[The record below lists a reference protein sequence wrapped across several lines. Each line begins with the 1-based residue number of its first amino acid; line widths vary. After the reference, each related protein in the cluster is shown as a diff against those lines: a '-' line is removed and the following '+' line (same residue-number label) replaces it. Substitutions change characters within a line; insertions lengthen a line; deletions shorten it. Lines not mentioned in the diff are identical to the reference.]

1 MSKNDLFNDMSIDSI
16 LNDVKQLTGEQT
28 APERIWSLD
37 EIDALLSDDDT
48 VKEETVDTPVENVT
62 EAPKE
67 QKKPEPVEEKAP
79 VQEEKTVDKAADRA
93 KENRKI
99 EKTSTLGLKE
109 FAMKNAIET
118 GAIKTR
124 IENESTESLLKE
136 FEEKE
141 PEIEP
146 LISSA
151 EENEAPSADGEAVEA
166 DDSKA
171 EKEIPGQISIEKTR
185 VFNEVEARAV
195 RNENINHHIGENK
208 IIRTGSTAKKG
219 GMETDPYR
227 ERFLNKPTLD
237 IEKTQDHKDLLK
249 NLPAKTIEKHG
260 VVVKKSSLEKTS
272 TDGLSPIPILVDASD
287 EYDAQQRLEM
297 EAQSGALKA
306 NAFPEDENQIV
317 LDGFNEQEEVNIVNE
332 AEEEEKLRKIRRDKA
347 SKFRL
352 FPNIEVDDDDVYSDT
367 SAQMDEEDYDNEKT
381 KAVALPE
388 EEAADGE
395 EAEISD
401 IEEAPVKEKRKKR
414 KPRTVSVAREF
425 FGPKDAKA
433 VYEIY
438 MKERSY
444 GKRKIIVCSLALALL
459 FACSAITSFLGSFAL
474 FSDSPFVYSV
484 SNLIVLV
491 AVGAVN
497 YKSIADCI
505 ENLKEKRFNR
515 NTALTASL
523 LAGIIQCVVSL
534 GFGDL
539 VLSGTHIYSA
549 VALFPVLLINI
560 GDYITTN
567 NDIDNFIL
575 INREQ
580 KNAYAVKKI
589 DDDGIAFEVGRG
601 LMIKDPDIRYC
612 AKVNFPYKF
621 VETSRAVDPTAD
633 SFNVIVPAALAAG
646 IIVGII
652 SAVINKNAFVGVTS
666 FTGVFLMA
674 MPAASVVAC
683 ASALR
688 GVNKK
693 LNAENGL
700 ISGYEAVEDT
710 LDANAA
716 VLDARDIFSG
726 GDANVYGI
734 KMFNSMR
741 IDEAILYTAA
751 VVIQSDGALSDVFD
765 SIILSKREMLPN
777 VESLAY
783 EERLGCSG
791 WIYNYRVLVG
801 NRDLLIKHNVEVQ
814 SKEEES
820 VFTRSGRQV
829 VYLAVEGKVAAMF
842 VVGYSADEQTAV
854 YMRELERAGVSILVR
869 TTDSNIS
876 EELVEQ
882 YFGLPR
888 SFIKVISPV
897 AGLMYKEMSEKQAV
911 NEPCRVLHNGSV
923 NSFLHS
929 FTSALKLQERRR
941 IINILQY
948 IGVGISVILMAM
960 FSFLSGLSQ
969 AGAVQILLFETLWT
983 LVVAFAPKIKKI

>member
-1 MSKNDLFNDMSIDSI
+1 
-16 LNDVKQLTGEQT
+16 
-28 APERIWSLD
+28 
-37 EIDALLSDDDT
+37 
-48 VKEETVDTPVENVT
+48 
-62 EAPKE
+62 
-67 QKKPEPVEEKAP
+67 
-79 VQEEKTVDKAADRA
+79 
-93 KENRKI
+93 
-99 EKTSTLGLKE
+99 
-109 FAMKNAIET
+109 
-118 GAIKTR
+118 
-124 IENESTESLLKE
+124 
-136 FEEKE
+136 
-141 PEIEP
+141 
-146 LISSA
+146 
-151 EENEAPSADGEAVEA
+151 
-166 DDSKA
+166 
-171 EKEIPGQISIEKTR
+171 
-185 VFNEVEARAV
+185 
-195 RNENINHHIGENK
+195 
-208 IIRTGSTAKKG
+208 
-219 GMETDPYR
+219 
-227 ERFLNKPTLD
+227 
-237 IEKTQDHKDLLK
+237 
-249 NLPAKTIEKHG
+249 
-260 VVVKKSSLEKTS
+260 
-272 TDGLSPIPILVDASD
+272 
-287 EYDAQQRLEM
+287 
-297 EAQSGALKA
+297 
-306 NAFPEDENQIV
+306 
-317 LDGFNEQEEVNIVNE
+317 
-332 AEEEEKLRKIRRDKA
+332 
-347 SKFRL
+347 
-352 FPNIEVDDDDVYSDT
+352 
-367 SAQMDEEDYDNEKT
+367 
-381 KAVALPE
+381 
-388 EEAADGE
+388 
-395 EAEISD
+395 
-401 IEEAPVKEKRKKR
+401 
-414 KPRTVSVAREF
+414 
-425 FGPKDAKA
+425 
-433 VYEIY
+433 
-438 MKERSY
+438 
-444 GKRKIIVCSLALALL
+444 
-459 FACSAITSFLGSFAL
+459 
-474 FSDSPFVYSV
+474 
-484 SNLIVLV
+484 
-491 AVGAVN
+491 
-497 YKSIADCI
+497 
-505 ENLKEKRFNR
+505 
-515 NTALTASL
+515 
-523 LAGIIQCVVSL
+523 
-534 GFGDL
+534 
-539 VLSGTHIYSA
+539 
-549 VALFPVLLINI
+549 
-560 GDYITTN
+560 
-567 NDIDNFIL
+567 
-575 INREQ
+575 
-580 KNAYAVKKI
+580 
-589 DDDGIAFEVGRG
+589 
-601 LMIKDPDIRYC
+601 
-612 AKVNFPYKF
+612 
-621 VETSRAVDPTAD
+621 
-633 SFNVIVPAALAAG
+633 
-646 IIVGII
+646 
-652 SAVINKNAFVGVTS
+652 
-666 FTGVFLMA
+666 MA

-751 VVIQSDGALSDVFD
+751 VVIQSEGALSDVFD

-801 NRDLLIKHNVEVQ
+801 NRDLLVKHNVEVQ

-983 LVVAFAPKIKKI
+983 LVVAFASKIKKI

>member
-28 APERIWSLD
+28 VPERLWSLD
-37 EIDALLSDDDT
+37 EIDALLADDT
-48 VKEETVDTPVENVT
+48 VENKESNDTPVDNGT
-62 EAPKE
+62 ETSDKAQEKV
-67 QKKPEPVEEKAP
+67 EPVEEKAP
-79 VQEEKTVDKAADRA
+79 MQEEKTVDKA

-109 FAMKNAIET
+109 FAMKNSIET

-124 IENESTESLLKE
+124 IENENTESLLKE

-151 EENEAPSADGEAVEA
+151 EENEAPSIDEETVENEE
-166 DDSKA
+166 SKA

-208 IIRTGSTAKKG
+208 IIRTGSAAKKG

-237 IEKTQDHKDLLK
+237 IEKTQDHRDLLK
-249 NLPAKTIEKHG
+249 DLPAKTIEKHG

-272 TDGLSPIPILVDASD
+272 TNGLSPIPILVDASD

-297 EAQSGALKA
+297 EAQSGTLKS

-317 LDGFNEQEEVNIVNE
+317 LDGFNEQEEINIVNE

-367 SAQMDEEDYDNEKT
+367 SEQKDEENYDNEKT
-381 KAVALPE
+381 KAVVLPE
-388 EEAADGE
+388 EKAADSE

-414 KPRTVSVAREF
+414 NQRTVSVAREF

-484 SNLIVLV
+484 GNLIVLV

-505 ENLKEKRFNR
+505 ENLKEKRFNK

-523 LAGIIQCVVSL
+523 LTGIIQCVVSL

-621 VETSRAVDPTAD
+621 VEMSRAVDPTAD
-633 SFNVIVPAALAAG
+633 SFNIIVPAALAAG

-751 VVIQSDGALSDVFD
+751 VVIQSEGALSDVFD

-801 NRDLLIKHNVEVQ
+801 NRDLLVKHNVEVQ

-888 SFIKVISPV
+888 NFIKVISPV

>member
-28 APERIWSLD
+28 APERLWSLD
-37 EIDALLSDDDT
+37 EIDALLADDT
-48 VKEETVDTPVENVT
+48 VENKESNDTPVDNGT
-62 EAPKE
+62 ETSDKAQEKV
-67 QKKPEPVEEKAP
+67 EPVEEKAP
-79 VQEEKTVDKAADRA
+79 VQEEKTVDKA

-109 FAMKNAIET
+109 FAMKNSIET

-151 EENEAPSADGEAVEA
+151 EENEAPSIDEETVENEE
-166 DDSKA
+166 SKA

-208 IIRTGSTAKKG
+208 IIRTGSAAKKG

-237 IEKTQDHKDLLK
+237 IEKTQDHRDLLK
-249 NLPAKTIEKHG
+249 DLPAKTIEKHG

-297 EAQSGALKA
+297 EAQSGTLKS

-317 LDGFNEQEEVNIVNE
+317 LDGFNEQEEINIVNE

-367 SAQMDEEDYDNEKT
+367 SEQKDEENYDNEKT
-381 KAVALPE
+381 KAVVLPE
-388 EEAADGE
+388 EKAADGE
-395 EAEISD
+395 EAEFSD

-414 KPRTVSVAREF
+414 NQRTVSVAREF

-484 SNLIVLV
+484 GNLIVLV

-505 ENLKEKRFNR
+505 ENLKEKRFNK

-523 LAGIIQCVVSL
+523 LTGIIQCVVSL

-621 VETSRAVDPTAD
+621 VEMSRAVDPTAD

-683 ASALR
+683 ASVLR

-726 GDANVYGI
+726 DANVYGI

-751 VVIQSDGALSDVFD
+751 VVIQSEGALSDVFD

-801 NRDLLIKHNVEVQ
+801 NRDLLVKHNVEVQ

-983 LVVAFAPKIKKI
+983 LVVAFASKIKKI

>member
-1 MSKNDLFNDMSIDSI
+1 
-16 LNDVKQLTGEQT
+16 
-28 APERIWSLD
+28 
-37 EIDALLSDDDT
+37 
-48 VKEETVDTPVENVT
+48 
-62 EAPKE
+62 
-67 QKKPEPVEEKAP
+67 
-79 VQEEKTVDKAADRA
+79 
-93 KENRKI
+93 
-99 EKTSTLGLKE
+99 
-109 FAMKNAIET
+109 
-118 GAIKTR
+118 
-124 IENESTESLLKE
+124 
-136 FEEKE
+136 
-141 PEIEP
+141 
-146 LISSA
+146 
-151 EENEAPSADGEAVEA
+151 
-166 DDSKA
+166 
-171 EKEIPGQISIEKTR
+171 
-185 VFNEVEARAV
+185 
-195 RNENINHHIGENK
+195 
-208 IIRTGSTAKKG
+208 
-219 GMETDPYR
+219 METDPYR

-297 EAQSGALKA
+297 EAQSGALKS

-367 SAQMDEEDYDNEKT
+367 SEQKDEENYDNEKT

-401 IEEAPVKEKRKKR
+401 IEEVPVKEKRKKR
-414 KPRTVSVAREF
+414 KPRTVNVAREF

-523 LAGIIQCVVSL
+523 LTGIIQCVVSL

-674 MPAASVVAC
+674 VPAASVVAC
-683 ASALR
+683 AAALR

-751 VVIQSDGALSDVFD
+751 VVIQSEGALSDVFD

-842 VVGYSADEQTAV
+842 VVGYSATNRRP
-854 YMRELERAGVSILVR
+854 YICVSLKR
-869 TTDSNIS
+869 
-876 EELVEQ
+876 
-882 YFGLPR
+882 
-888 SFIKVISPV
+888 
-897 AGLMYKEMSEKQAV
+897 QA
-911 NEPCRVLHNGSV
+911 
-923 NSFLHS
+923 
-929 FTSALKLQERRR
+929 
-941 IINILQY
+941 
-948 IGVGISVILMAM
+948 
-960 FSFLSGLSQ
+960 
-969 AGAVQILLFETLWT
+969 
-983 LVVAFAPKIKKI
+983 

>member
-1 MSKNDLFNDMSIDSI
+1 M
-16 LNDVKQLTGEQT
+16 
-28 APERIWSLD
+28 
-37 EIDALLSDDDT
+37 
-48 VKEETVDTPVENVT
+48 
-62 EAPKE
+62 
-67 QKKPEPVEEKAP
+67 
-79 VQEEKTVDKAADRA
+79 
-93 KENRKI
+93 
-99 EKTSTLGLKE
+99 
-109 FAMKNAIET
+109 
-118 GAIKTR
+118 
-124 IENESTESLLKE
+124 
-136 FEEKE
+136 
-141 PEIEP
+141 
-146 LISSA
+146 
-151 EENEAPSADGEAVEA
+151 
-166 DDSKA
+166 
-171 EKEIPGQISIEKTR
+171 
-185 VFNEVEARAV
+185 
-195 RNENINHHIGENK
+195 
-208 IIRTGSTAKKG
+208 
-219 GMETDPYR
+219 
-227 ERFLNKPTLD
+227 
-237 IEKTQDHKDLLK
+237 
-249 NLPAKTIEKHG
+249 
-260 VVVKKSSLEKTS
+260 
-272 TDGLSPIPILVDASD
+272 
-287 EYDAQQRLEM
+287 
-297 EAQSGALKA
+297 
-306 NAFPEDENQIV
+306 
-317 LDGFNEQEEVNIVNE
+317 
-332 AEEEEKLRKIRRDKA
+332 
-347 SKFRL
+347 
-352 FPNIEVDDDDVYSDT
+352 
-367 SAQMDEEDYDNEKT
+367 
-381 KAVALPE
+381 
-388 EEAADGE
+388 
-395 EAEISD
+395 
-401 IEEAPVKEKRKKR
+401 
-414 KPRTVSVAREF
+414 
-425 FGPKDAKA
+425 
-433 VYEIY
+433 
-438 MKERSY
+438 
-444 GKRKIIVCSLALALL
+444 
-459 FACSAITSFLGSFAL
+459 

-484 SNLIVLV
+484 GNLIVLV

-505 ENLKEKRFNR
+505 ENLKEKRFNK

-523 LAGIIQCVVSL
+523 LTGIIQCVVSL

-621 VETSRAVDPTAD
+621 VEMSRAVDPTAD

-751 VVIQSDGALSDVFD
+751 VVIQSEGALSDVFD

-801 NRDLLIKHNVEVQ
+801 NRDLLVKHNVEVQ

-888 SFIKVISPV
+888 NFIKVISPV

>member
-1 MSKNDLFNDMSIDSI
+1 MAKNDLFNDMSIDSI
-16 LNDVKQLTGEQT
+16 LNDVKRLTGEET
-28 APERIWSLD
+28 APDKIWSLD
-37 EIDALLSDDDT
+37 EIDALLSDDEPIEEKNDT
-48 VKEETVDTPVENVT
+48 VPVKEETKAPETPNIPESVKAEENT
-62 EAPKE
+62 
-67 QKKPEPVEEKAP
+67 VEEK
-79 VQEEKTVDKAADRA
+79 ETEKP
-93 KENRKI
+93 ENKKD
-99 EKTSTLGLKE
+99 EPLGLGLKE
-109 FAMKNAIET
+109 FAMKNAIE
-118 GAIKTR
+118 AEAAKSHIDDED
-124 IENESTESLLKE
+124 IEDILEE
-136 FEEKE
+136 FEEKEDE

-146 LISSA
+146 LIGSA
-151 EENEAPSADGEAVEA
+151 SEKAVDESEEDENPEEDKE
-166 DDSKA
+166 D
-171 EKEIPGQISIEKTR
+171 EKVPGQISIEKTR

-195 RNENINHHIGENK
+195 RDESITHHIGESK
-208 IIRTGSTAKKG
+208 IIRTGSSPKKG

-227 ERFLNKPTLD
+227 ERFLNKPKID
-237 IEKTQDHKDLLK
+237 IEKTQDHRELLK
-249 NLPAKTIEKHG
+249 DLPAKTIEKHG
-260 VVVKKSSLEKTS
+260 VVVKKPMYEKTS
-272 TDGLSPIPILVDASD
+272 TEGLSPVPILVDAAD
-287 EYDAQQRLEM
+287 EYDAQQRIELETQ
-297 EAQSGALKA
+297 AGRLKA
-306 NAFPEDENQIV
+306 NSLTEDENQIV
-317 LDGFNEQEEVNIVNE
+317 LDGFNEQEEVETVNE
-332 AEEEEKLRKIRRDKA
+332 AEEEAKLRKIRRDKA

-352 FPNIEVDDDDVYSDT
+352 FPNIEIDDGDAYSD
-367 SAQMDEEDYDNEKT
+367 SSEQDGEDDYGDEKT
-381 KAVALPE
+381 KAVVLPE
-388 EEAADGE
+388 EEIQENGE
-395 EAEISD
+395 VQEQEA
-401 IEEAPVKEKRKKR
+401 EEAPTREKRRKR
-414 KPRTVSVAREF
+414 KPQAVSVAREF

-433 VYEIY
+433 VYGIY

-444 GKRKIIVCSLALALL
+444 GKRKITVGALALALL
-459 FACSAITSFLGSFAL
+459 VACAAMTSFTGNFSL
-474 FSDSPFVYSV
+474 FSDSPFVYSAA
-484 SNLIVLV
+484 NIIVLA

-497 YKSIADCI
+497 YKSVIDCI
-505 ENLKEKRFNR
+505 EQLKNKRFNR
-515 NTALTASL
+515 NSALTASL
-523 LAGIIQCVVSL
+523 LIGIIQCVVSL

-539 VLSGTHIYSA
+539 VLSGTHIYAS

-560 GDYITTN
+560 GDYIKTN
-567 NDIDNFIL
+567 TDIENFIL

-580 KNAYAVKKI
+580 KNAHAVRKI
-589 DDDGIAFEVGRG
+589 DDDTVAFEVGRG
-601 LMIKDPDIRYC
+601 LMIRDPDIRYD

-621 VETSRAVDPTAD
+621 VEMSQRVDPTAD
-633 SFNVIVPAALAAG
+633 VFNLIVPAAFIAG

-652 SAVINKNAFVGVTS
+652 SAVINRNAFVGVTS

-674 MPAASVVAC
+674 MPAASVVSC
-683 ASALR
+683 ASALKN
-688 GVNKK
+688 VNKK
-693 LNAENGL
+693 LNAENGMV
-700 ISGYEAVEDT
+700 SGYEAVEDA

-734 KMFNSMR
+734 KVFNSMR

-751 VVIQSDGALSDVFD
+751 VVIQSDGALTDVFD

-801 NRDLLIKHNVEVQ
+801 NRDLLLKHNVEVQ

-854 YMRELERAGVSILVR
+854 YMRELEKAGVSILIR

-888 SFIKVISPV
+888 NFIKVISPV

-911 NEPCRVLHNGSV
+911 NEPCRILHNGTV
-923 NSFLHS
+923 NSFLKA
-929 FTSALKLQERRR
+929 FTSALKLQERRKM
-941 IINILQY
+941 INILQY

-960 FSFLSGLSQ
+960 FSFLSGISQ

-983 LVVAFAPKIKKI
+983 LIVTFIPQIKKI